1 MFPVLLLLLVAA
13 DPAVA
18 VRGQPPPVPADS
30 EVRAARAAAVAW
42 AGEPSVEAV
51 QRAAA
56 AQLDGERERLESL
69 RGRARQAAWLPRLS
83 ADVEHDER
91 TTRVVGFT
99 GAAESDYLRTSP
111 GWRGGLRAAW
121 ELDRLVFAREEL
133 ALAEAVS
140 RLARQREER
149 VERATRLLFQR
160 VSLKVELFLSPPPD
174 APERARRELE
184 LARVAAE
191 LDALTGGLLGRGR
204 TSAGPGAER

>member
-1 MFPVLLLLLVAA
+1 MAPLLLLLLAA
-13 DPAVA
+13 GDPAG
-18 VRGQPPPVPADS
+18 RGQPPPAPADS
-30 EVRAARAAAVAW
+30 EVRAARAAALAW
-42 AGEPSVEAV
+42 AGEPSLEAV

-56 AQLDGERERLESL
+56 AQLDGERERLDSL
-69 RGRARQAAWLPRLS
+69 RRRARQAAWLPRLS
-83 ADVEHDER
+83 AELEHDER

-121 ELDRLVFAREEL
+121 ELDRLLFAREEL
-133 ALAEAVS
+133 ALAEAMS

-160 VSLKVELFLSPPPD
+160 VALKAELLLSPPPD

-184 LARVAAE
+184 LVRVAAE

-204 TSAGPGAER
+204 TGAVHGAER